1 MLLALFLCLCSVVL
15 TYFYWSRKVKSA
27 LFVGCAVF
35 ILWSGALWFLIS
47 VKSVEFGAIY
57 LLLFL
62 MSVFIGMV
70 LINSERWNIKSSL
83 NRQSLRFNFRSWIPQ
98 AINFL
103 TSIVLPGVAAVLTC
117 VWVGSLLSWSVV
129 DKAAL
134 VVLVVPVFWGLASF
148 WMLFDARKSRPMV
161 SLSSLTVTAAIFLFS

>member
-1 MLLALFLCLCSVVL
+1 M
-15 TYFYWSRKVKSA
+15 
-27 LFVGCAVF
+27 
-35 ILWSGALWFLIS
+35 
-47 VKSVEFGAIY
+47 
-57 LLLFL
+57 
-62 MSVFIGMV
+62 
-70 LINSERWNIKSSL
+70 KSSL
-83 NRQSLRFNFRSWIPQ
+83 NRQSLRFNFRSCIPQ
-98 AINFL
+98 VINFL

-161 SLSSLTVTAAIFLFS
+161 SLSSLTITAAIFLFS